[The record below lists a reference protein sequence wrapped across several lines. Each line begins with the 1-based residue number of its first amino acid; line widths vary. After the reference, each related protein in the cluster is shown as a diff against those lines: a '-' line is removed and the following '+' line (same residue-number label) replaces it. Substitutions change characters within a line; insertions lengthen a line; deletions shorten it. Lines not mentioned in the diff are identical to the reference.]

1 MWLTTPRKK
10 VCLQGDCLR
19 PDLGA
24 LASTPAI
31 HDFPSCNFPQFNILP
46 NPKVAPDLAEARWP

>member
-24 LASTPAI
+24 LASPPAI

-46 NPKVAPDLAEARWP
+46 NPK